1 MTSSAHEV
9 QVRRRLVAR
18 VTVTLQAQP
27 AMLAMLEQRTAALAM
42 REGASNKCLSHC
54 TTIDN
59 QYKTC
64 IMCIRS
70 QFIE

>member
-27 AMLAMLEQRTAALAM
+27 AMLAMLEQRTAAPAM
-42 REGASNKCLSHC
+42 REGARNIVPEPLH
-54 TTIDN
+54 N
-59 QYKTC
+59 H
-64 IMCIRS
+64 
-70 QFIE
+70 